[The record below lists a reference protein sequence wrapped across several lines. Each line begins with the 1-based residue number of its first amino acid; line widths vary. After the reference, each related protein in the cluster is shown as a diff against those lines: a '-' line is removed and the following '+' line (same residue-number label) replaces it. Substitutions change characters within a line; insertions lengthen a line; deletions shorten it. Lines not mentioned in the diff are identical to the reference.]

1 MKVPFASSKCSWLSS
16 SSPDADDSS
25 EAAPDGGAGVQHEGG
40 AVEAVI
46 EVRPHGPHQ
55 RAVVAV
61 HVLNTRLSRVDPIRS
76 LVFTLLI
83 C

>member
-1 MKVPFASSKCSWLSS
+1 MMLSS

-46 EVRPHGPHQ
+46 EVRPHGHHQ
-55 RAVVAV
+55 RPLVAV
-61 HVLNTRLSRVDPIRS
+61 HVLNTRLRRFFFFNFGIGFHNHGEGPYEGPSP
-76 LVFTLLI
+76 
-83 C
+83 